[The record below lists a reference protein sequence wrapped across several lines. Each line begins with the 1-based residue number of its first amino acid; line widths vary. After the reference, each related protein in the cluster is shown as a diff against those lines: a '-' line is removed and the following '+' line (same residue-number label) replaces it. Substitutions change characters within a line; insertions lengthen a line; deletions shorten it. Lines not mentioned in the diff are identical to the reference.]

1 MMGGGSS
8 MEVEI
13 YGYDFNETDKL
24 AAEMKQKLENI
35 EGLRDVNISR
45 QDYRMEY
52 QIEFD
57 REKLSLNGLT
67 MATAAGAVRNRING
81 LTTTSYREE
90 GEEYD
95 IRVRYNE
102 ESRQSIEDV
111 ENILIYNPA
120 GIGVRVRDLG
130 RWLKIHLSLKLIAKI
145 GTHRYCKRVD
155 VQSCIERCGRR
166 REQCH
171 FNDGYSNGNASRDK
185 RFA

>member
-1 MMGGGSS
+1 
-8 MEVEI
+8 
-13 YGYDFNETDKL
+13 
-24 AAEMKQKLENI
+24 MKQKLENI

-130 RWLKIHLSLKLIAKI
+130 RVVENSSLPQIDRKDRERIVTVSGSMYNRALSDVAADVNSAISTMDI
-145 GTHRYCKRVD
+145 PMGTQVEISGSLEDQQEH
-155 VQSCIERCGRR
+155 SP
-166 REQCH
+166 
-171 FNDGYSNGNASRDK
+171 S
-185 RFA
+185 